1 MELGKGKNY
10 LNEDLYYNIC
20 SLVPIEMLYINK
32 NTNKY
37 CKNDIL
43 KKIIMI
49 QRYYKE
55 NKLNDFLP
63 NIYKKRIAVR
73 YLLAKYT
80 KEQILGTNLLER
92 NLIIYD
98 YNMRKY
104 LLEELTDRH
113 LLSIIYMCKLL
124 SNSSF

>member
-1 MELGKGKNY
+1 MEILKGKIY

-20 SLVPIEMLYINK
+20 SLVPIEMIYINK

-55 NKLNDFLP
+55 NKLNDLLP
-63 NIYKKRIAVR
+63 RIYKKRITVR

-80 KEQILGTNLLER
+80 KEQILGTNLLEK
-92 NLIIYD
+92 NLIIHH

-104 LLEELTDRH
+104 LLEKLTDRH